1 METQA
6 VTTPQVNTQAP
17 IASQPTISKDTNLV
31 SEANSFQNTLKDLD
45 VTNPVAEIKTPQANG
60 EEVKSEVKN
69 SVQPET
75 TNATKQMLSLPEMI
89 VTNKQSEVKD
99 SAIKNINDIQN
110 VALQMQ
116 EKPMK
121 TNVNSDKQEINHVQ
135 KQPAISEPQQEI
147 FDAKQKTEIAYDKK
161 VLPLVTDIKPKREVN
176 KEKALQAVK
185 PRPENHV
192 QKQPAISEPQ
202 LLEEKM
208 TFSHKERLA
217 NPELNTDL
225 LGNEVEKQI
234 GVQNPLIASI
244 EHNQLKEAKNA
255 LETLS
260 DLNSKISAI
269 NSITTTKT
277 TQTKSSLGSI
287 KVSAEDASFFAKL
300 VENSNNANTVQ
311 TNVTVNTNTNQVNL
325 ADAKAQAA
333 QQSSAAVSQALIE
346 KLQDSMNTNKSFRVD
361 FDKDVAVI
369 MRVDS
374 NGVLSANFIPGS
386 SAVEQALRNNLAE
399 LRQTF
404 NEKGLEYN
412 ELSYSSRQQKHQQK
426 QQRNQKGGRDE

>member
-1 METQA
+1 M
-6 VTTPQVNTQAP
+6 
-17 IASQPTISKDTNLV
+17 
-31 SEANSFQNTLKDLD
+31 
-45 VTNPVAEIKTPQANG
+45 
-60 EEVKSEVKN
+60 
-69 SVQPET
+69 
-75 TNATKQMLSLPEMI
+75 
-89 VTNKQSEVKD
+89 
-99 SAIKNINDIQN
+99 
-110 VALQMQ
+110 
-116 EKPMK
+116 
-121 TNVNSDKQEINHVQ
+121 
-135 KQPAISEPQQEI
+135 
-147 FDAKQKTEIAYDKK
+147 
-161 VLPLVTDIKPKREVN
+161 
-176 KEKALQAVK
+176 
-185 PRPENHV
+185 
-192 QKQPAISEPQ
+192 
-202 LLEEKM
+202 
-208 TFSHKERLA
+208 
-217 NPELNTDL
+217 
-225 LGNEVEKQI
+225 
-234 GVQNPLIASI
+234 
-244 EHNQLKEAKNA
+244 
-255 LETLS
+255 ETLS